1 MPNRPKERSSRRPE
15 DPNWFRASFTR
26 SVVRPS
32 SLERL
37 AHQAMTGL
45 DGLPMP
51 RNLVEAAECEGRQA
65 WVATLPAT
73 VRELQGRW
81 VLTVGEPFQPGG
93 QTAWVAPVVDDTG
106 AELVLKVAW
115 RHPEGA
121 HEADGLRE

>member
-1 MPNRPKERSSRRPE
+1 MPNRHKERSSRRPE

-32 SLERL
+32 SPERD
-37 AHQAMTGL
+37 ARQAVTGL
-45 DGLPMP
+45 DDWPVP

-65 WVATLPAT
+65 WLATLPAT
-73 VRELQGRW
+73 VRGLQAGW
-81 VLTVGEPFQPGG
+81 SLTVGEPFQPGG

-115 RHPEGA
+115 RHPEAA
-121 HEADGLRE
+121 HEADGL